1 MHLPKLLKL
10 FCIYLSI
17 PVSSAGGERSFSC
30 LKLLKTYLRNTML
43 ESRLSDLAVVSI
55 NSDLLHEIT
64 NEEIIEVF
72 AILRNRK
79 LKFTY

>member
-1 MHLPKLLKL
+1 
-10 FCIYLSI
+10 
-17 PVSSAGGERSFSC
+17 
-30 LKLLKTYLRNTML
+30 ML

>member
-1 MHLPKLLKL
+1 
-10 FCIYLSI
+10 
-17 PVSSAGGERSFSC
+17 
-30 LKLLKTYLRNTML
+30 ML
-43 ESRLSDLAVVSI
+43 EIRLSDLAVISI

-72 AILRNRK
+72 TNIRNRK